1 MDVTTGQFSS
11 LSIHS
16 SDDRETDP
24 ERQGKQDTLQLKPR
38 PLMPEYM
45 LAHEPWSGPW
55 LPPEY
60 VQSMFSDP
68 PLMYFGIGL
77 QFTATDM
84 LPLAQ
89 ALGVPTT
96 PGEGKSLLLLENIYM
111 AVRKSIRDKFK
122 SRWPVK
128 SRGVI
133 SHNTEVTRVISI
145 SNNTLDTLSHRC
157 SAVDDHPDSIK
168 WKELQNAADAL
179 CALTGREPKWYIG
192 DRNWP

>member
-1 MDVTTGQFSS
+1 
-11 LSIHS
+11 
-16 SDDRETDP
+16 
-24 ERQGKQDTLQLKPR
+24 
-38 PLMPEYM
+38 M
-45 LAHEPWSGPW
+45 LTHEPWSGPW

-60 VQSMFSDP
+60 ILSNP
-68 PLMYFGIGL
+68 PLMFFGIGL

-111 AVRKSIRDKFK
+111 AVRKSIREKFK

-128 SRGVI
+128 SRGII
-133 SHNTEVTRVISI
+133 SPNTKMTRVISI
-145 SNNTLDTLSHRC
+145 SDNTLDTLSHWR
-157 SAVDDHPDSIK
+157 STVDNDLDSII